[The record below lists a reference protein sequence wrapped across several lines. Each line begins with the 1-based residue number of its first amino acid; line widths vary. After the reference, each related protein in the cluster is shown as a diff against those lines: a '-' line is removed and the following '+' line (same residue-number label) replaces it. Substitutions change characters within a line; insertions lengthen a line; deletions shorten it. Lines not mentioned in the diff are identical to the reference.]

1 MQRLSACRHYY
12 PKYKIFNNPIYFLMN
27 DDIDYD
33 ALCALAGA
41 DGHDFSDWP
50 WRSIPTT
57 NRRIYYPMASDAVW
71 SSSFME
77 YFTSHAAL
85 HPSPNGRYPYLGKR
99 NL

>member
-12 PKYKIFNNPIYFLMN
+12 PKYKMFNNPIYFLMN

-50 WRSIPTT
+50 WRNIPTT
-57 NRRIYYPMASDAVW
+57 NKRIYYPTASAFDRVLW
-71 SSSFME
+71 SIA
-77 YFTSHAAL
+77 YPHAAL
-85 HPSPNGRYPYLGKR
+85 HPGPNGRYPYLGKR